1 MNARRLFTAAL
12 ILLVVL
18 IAMAVYVTGLDDALA
33 RRLIGLQRDFQ
44 NALGQSLRALRAGDS
59 GAVSGF
65 LGLCF
70 AYGFF
75 HALGPGHGKALIAG
89 YGFASRATLRRLVWI
104 AGLAALGQA
113 LVAIVLVY
121 GGIWM
126 FEGAR
131 DRVEGLAALI
141 EPLAMLAIAGLGAML
156 FRRGLRRLQ
165 PAPAHTHHHH
175 DETCGCGHAHAP
187 GPDQVAAASGWREVL
202 ALVAGIALRPCT
214 GALFLL
220 ILTWRLG
227 IDGLGILGTIV
238 MAAGT
243 FLITALAA
251 TLAGLT
257 RQGLALA
264 LPGASPRLFAAA
276 EIVTGVTVIILCL
289 STALR
294 LL

>member
-1 MNARRLFTAAL
+1 MNARRLFTAVL
-12 ILLVVL
+12 LLLVVL

-44 NALGQSLRALRAGDS
+44 NALGQSLRALRTGDS

-126 FEGAR
+126 FEAR

-156 FRRGLRRLQ
+156 LRRGLRRLQ
-165 PAPAHTHHHH
+165 PAQVHRHHPH

-251 TLAGLT
+251 TLAGVS

-264 LPGASPRLFAAA
+264 MPGASPRLFAAA
-276 EIVTGVTVIILCL
+276 EIVTGVIVIILCL

>member
-1 MNARRLFTAAL
+1 MRARRFLLPGLVLLAAL
-12 ILLVVL
+12 IV
-18 IAMAVYVTGLDDALA
+18 AAVSMTGLDDGLA
-33 RRLIGLQRDFQ
+33 RRLVEVQREFQ
-44 NALGQSLRALRAGDS
+44 NALGQSLRALRAGEA
-59 GAVSGF
+59 GAATGF

-113 LVAIVLVY
+113 LVAILLVY

-131 DRVEGLAALI
+131 DRIEGLAMVI

-156 FRRGLRRLQ
+156 LRRGLRRMR
-165 PAPAHTHHHH
+165 PAQVQTHHHH
-175 DETCGCGHAHAP
+175 DETCGCGHRHAP
-187 GPDQVAAASGWREVL
+187 GPDQVAAASGGREVL
-202 ALVAGIALRPCT
+202 ALVAGIAFRPCT

-227 IDGLGILGTIV
+227 IDGLGIFGTIA
-238 MAAGT
+238 MASGT

-257 RQGLALA
+257 RQGLTLA
-264 LPGASPRLFAAA
+264 LPGASPRFFAAA
-276 EIVTGVTVIILCL
+276 EIVTGVIVMILGL

>member
-1 MNARRLFTAAL
+1 MRARRFLL
-12 ILLVVL
+12 PGLVLLVSL
-18 IAMAVYVTGLDDALA
+18 IAVAVFTTGLDDGLA
-33 RRLIGLQRDFQ
+33 RRLIQVQREFQ
-44 NALGQSLRALRAGDS
+44 NALGQSLRALRAGEA
-59 GAVSGF
+59 GAATGF

-89 YGFASRATLRRLVWI
+89 YGFASRATLRRLIWI

-131 DRVEGLAALI
+131 DRIEGLAMVI

-156 FRRGLRRLQ
+156 LRRGLRRMP
-165 PAPAHTHHHH
+165 PAQVQTHHHH
-175 DETCGCGHAHAP
+175 DETCGCGHGHAP

-202 ALVAGIALRPCT
+202 ALVAGIAFRPCT

-220 ILTWRLG
+220 VLTWRLG
-227 IDGLGILGTIV
+227 INWLGILGTIV

-243 FLITALAA
+243 FLIAALAA

-257 RQGLALA
+257 RQGLTLA

-276 EIVTGVTVIILCL
+276 EIVTGVIVMILGL

>member
-89 YGFASRATLRRLVWI
+89 YGFASHATLRRLVWI

-156 FRRGLRRLQ
+156 LRRGLRRLQ
-165 PAPAHTHHHH
+165 PAPAHTHHHY

-264 LPGASPRLFAAA
+264 LPGARPRLFAVA

>member
-1 MNARRLFTAAL
+1 MRTRRFLLPGLVLLVAL
-12 ILLVVL
+12 I
-18 IAMAVYVTGLDDALA
+18 AVGVFTTGLDDGLA
-33 RRLIGLQRDFQ
+33 RRLVEVQREFQ
-44 NALGQSLRALRAGDS
+44 NALGQSLRALRAGEA
-59 GAVSGF
+59 GAATGF

-89 YGFASRATLRRLVWI
+89 YGFASRATLRRLIWI

-113 LVAIVLVY
+113 LVAILLVY

-131 DRVEGLAALI
+131 DRIEGLAMVI

-156 FRRGLRRLQ
+156 LRRGLRRMR
-165 PAPAHTHHHH
+165 PATVQTHHHH
-175 DETCGCGHAHAP
+175 DETCGCGHRHAP
-187 GPDQVAAASGWREVL
+187 GPDQVAAASGGREVL
-202 ALVAGIALRPCT
+202 ALVAGIAFRPCT

-257 RQGLALA
+257 RQGLTLA
-264 LPGASPRLFAAA
+264 LPGASLRFFAAA
-276 EIVTGVTVIILCL
+276 EIVTGVIVMILGL